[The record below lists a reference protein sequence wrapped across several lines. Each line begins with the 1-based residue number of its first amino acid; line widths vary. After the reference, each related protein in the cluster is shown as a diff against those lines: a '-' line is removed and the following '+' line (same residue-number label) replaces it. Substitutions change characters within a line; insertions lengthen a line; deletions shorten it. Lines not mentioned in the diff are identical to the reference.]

1 MSKKIVIIHNII
13 APYKVMLFN
22 ELYELIPNLEVIF
35 IAETEKRRSWKIDYT
50 KIKFPYTLLFKGSID
65 SVSSFAIAK
74 KTWEILNK
82 VRPETSIICDYSNI
96 FGWIALKWAKKNQ
109 NKLIFWLDST
119 QDDKKHYFPKE
130 QLKRYFLKHFDK
142 FLAPGEKTK
151 HYLNFMKV
159 DSSKIITTGYSV
171 NNKFFLDLGYAYSEW
186 GEYYSPYISETN
198 VVQGATNYFTEHRIM
213 LSLGAKF

>member
-22 ELYELIPNLEVIF
+22 ELYELIPNLEVLF

-96 FGWIALKWAKKNQ
+96 FGWI
-109 NKLIFWLDST
+109 
-119 QDDKKHYFPKE
+119 
-130 QLKRYFLKHFDK
+130 
-142 FLAPGEKTK
+142 
-151 HYLNFMKV
+151 
-159 DSSKIITTGYSV
+159 
-171 NNKFFLDLGYAYSEW
+171 
-186 GEYYSPYISETN
+186 
-198 VVQGATNYFTEHRIM
+198 
-213 LSLGAKF
+213 